1 MIRKVIITVLL
12 INIVTIQAQT
22 FNKSTL
28 DSFFEL
34 LDANDKGMGSIS
46 IYRQG
51 KEIYKNSIGYLDL
64 AHKTKA
70 NSETIY
76 RIGSITKT
84 FTATI
89 IMQLIEDNKLDLETL
104 LSDYFPKVSN
114 ADKITIGHMLR
125 HRSGLFNLTEDEDF
139 MKWMIVP
146 NTRKQ
151 MIDRLLKK
159 EGSFEPGEKTAYSNT
174 NYLLLSYIAEEIEGK
189 TYSEILQSRIIHPL
203 GLKRTA
209 YGKNIDTSN
218 NEALSYVKNDN
229 KWVKIE
235 KHTDMSVPIGAGAIV
250 STPTE
255 VNIFYNSLFS
265 GKLVS
270 NASLEIM
277 MDTSTGM
284 GIGLGGETFF
294 GKQAYGHN
302 GGIDGFQSLTMYLPE
317 EKIVVSYIGNGV
329 VMSPNNCIVNVLK
342 SYYDQDYKLPVFNAP
357 LEFATEELDVFL
369 GVYISKSFPFQ
380 ITFTKENTTL
390 IASAK
395 DGPTFPLV
403 GYQKNG
409 FKSDRAGATINFNT
423 DESTMVLELNGNK
436 VSFKRK

>member
-1 MIRKVIITVLL
+1 MIKNITCIAFL
-12 INIVTIQAQT
+12 ISYTITAQT
-22 FNKSTL
+22 FNKTRL
-28 DSFFEL
+28 DSLFNL
-34 LDANDKGMGSIS
+34 LDTHNQGMGSIS
-46 IYRQG
+46 IYKQG
-51 KEIYKNSIGYLDL
+51 KEVYKNSIGYLDL
-64 AHKTKA
+64 GNKTKA

-89 IMQLIEDNKLDLETL
+89 IMQLIDDNKLDLETL
-104 LSDYFPKVSN
+104 LSDYFPKIFN
-114 ADKITIGHMLR
+114 ADKITIGQMLR

-189 TYSEILQSRIIHPL
+189 TYSEILQSRIIQPL

-209 YGKNIDTSN
+209 YGKNIDTNN
-218 NEALSYVKNDN
+218 NEALSYVMNDN

-235 KHTDMSVPIGAGAIV
+235 KHTHMSVPIGAGAIV

-265 GKLVS
+265 GQLVS

-342 SYYDQDYKLPVFNAP
+342 SYYDQDYKLPVFSAP
-357 LEFATEELDVFL
+357 LEFTKEELDVFL
-369 GVYISKSFPFQ
+369 GVYISESFPFQ

-423 DESTMVLELNGNK
+423 DESTMMLELNGNK
-436 VSFKRK
+436 VYFKRK

>member
-1 MIRKVIITVLL
+1 MIKNITCIAFL
-12 INIVTIQAQT
+12 ISYTITAQT
-22 FNKSTL
+22 FNTAKL
-28 DSFFEL
+28 DSLFNL
-34 LDANDKGMGSIS
+34 LDTHNQGMGSIS
-46 IYRQG
+46 IYKKG

-64 AHKTKA
+64 ENKVKA
-70 NSETIY
+70 NSETKY

-89 IMQLIEDNKLDLETL
+89 IMQLVEEKKLKLETL

-114 ADKITIGHMLR
+114 SDKITIEHMLR

-139 MKWMIVP
+139 MTWMVVS

-159 EGSFEPGEKTAYSNT
+159 GPKFQPDEKTAYSNT

-189 TYSEILQSRIIHPL
+189 TYAEILESKIIKPL
-203 GLKRTA
+203 HLKRTA
-209 YGKNIDTSN
+209 YGKKINTNN
-218 NEALSYVKNDN
+218 NEAISYVMNDD

-265 GKLVS
+265 EKLVS
-270 NASLEIM
+270 KTSLEKM

-294 GKQAYGHN
+294 NKQAYGHN

-317 EKIVVSYIGNGV
+317 EEIVVSYIGNGV

-342 SYYDQDYKLPVFNAP
+342 SYYDQDYKLPVFRAP
-357 LEFATEELDVFL
+357 LEFTTGELDVYL
-369 GVYISKSFPFQ
+369 GVYVSESFPFQ
-380 ITFTKENTTL
+380 ITFTKDNTTL

-409 FKSDRAGATINFNT
+409 FKSDRAGATANFDPGNNT
-423 DESTMVLELNGNK
+423 MILELNGNE
-436 VSFKRK
+436 VYFKRK

>member
-34 LDANDKGMGSIS
+34 LDANDKGMGSVS
-46 IYRQG
+46 IY
-51 KEIYKNSIGYLDL
+51 KEGIEVYNTSIGYIDL
-64 AHKTKA
+64 EHKIKA

-89 IMQLIEDNKLDLETL
+89 IMQLIEENKLKLETL
-104 LSDYFPKVSN
+104 LSDYFPELSN
-114 ADKITIGHMLR
+114 AHKITIANMLR
-125 HRSGLFNLTEDEDF
+125 HQSGLFNLTEDEDF
-139 MKWMIVP
+139 MTWMIVP

-151 MIDRLLKK
+151 MVDRLLKK
-159 EGSFEPGEKTAYSNT
+159 EASFQPGEKTAYSNT

-189 TYSEILQSRIIHPL
+189 TYSEILQSRIIDPL

-209 YGKNIDTSN
+209 YGREINTNN
-218 NEALSYVKNDN
+218 NEALSYVMNDN

-255 VNIFYNSLFS
+255 INIFYNSLFS

-270 NASLEIM
+270 NTSLEIM

-284 GIGLGGETFF
+284 GIGLGGDTFF

-317 EKIVVSYIGNGV
+317 EKIVVSYIANGV
-329 VMSPNNCIVNVLK
+329 VMSPNNCIVNILRT
-342 SYYDQDYKLPVFNAP
+342 YYDKDYKLPVFSAP

-369 GVYISKSFPFQ
+369 GVYSSESFPFQ

-423 DESTMVLELNGNK
+423 DASKMVLELNGNK
-436 VSFKRK
+436 VSFTRK